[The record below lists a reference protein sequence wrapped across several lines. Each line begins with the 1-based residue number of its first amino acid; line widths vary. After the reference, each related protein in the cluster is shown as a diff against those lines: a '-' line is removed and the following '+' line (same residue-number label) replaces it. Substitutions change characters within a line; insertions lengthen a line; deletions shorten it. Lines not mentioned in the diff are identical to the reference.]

1 MPRVHR
7 NGGAVDQQTG
17 PAPPSRHCGIR
28 PTSSPFPLSPSPTK
42 KRQKSNQDVSGA
54 ARPYEL
60 LALMG
65 PSGAGKSTLLDI
77 LAARKTIGRLT
88 GAVAVNGAPRR
99 PSEFVR
105 KISYVPQEDNFM
117 PAMTV
122 AETCALH
129 AALKL
134 SRDTGADQ
142 AASRIDEVLCSMG
155 MLHTRDTLVG
165 GVLPGG
171 LMLRGLS
178 GGERRRLSV
187 AVGILASPSIVFLDG
202 ASGSAWSR

>member
-1 MPRVHR
+1 
-7 NGGAVDQQTG
+7 
-17 PAPPSRHCGIR
+17 
-28 PTSSPFPLSPSPTK
+28 
-42 KRQKSNQDVSGA
+42 VSGA
-54 ARPYEL
+54 ARPYQL

-77 LAARKTIGRLT
+77 LAARKTIGQLSGSVT
-88 GAVAVNGAPRR
+88 VNGAPRA
-99 PSEFVR
+99 SEFVR

-122 AETCALH
+122 AETCGLH

-134 SRDTGADQ
+134 PRGTPPDQ
-142 AASRIDEVLCSMG
+142 AATRIDDVLCSMG
-155 MLHTRDTLVG
+155 MLHARDTLVG

-202 ASGSAWSR
+202 GCAQE